1 LRLAR
6 RVNAPQTGG
15 GDRAHIQGAAS
26 RWADAAQPAR
36 ERIEAMPQSRRIDV
50 AALGELVVDL
60 IPARAADGSACLAP
74 KPGGAPGNVAVGVAR
89 LGGHAAMLSKVGDDA
104 FGRLLIE
111 TLTANGV
118 GTEAV
123 LTTRAGATS
132 IAVVTVAPDGEREF
146 LIYRK
151 GSADSIYAAEDVAAD
166 VIRSARILH
175 VGSLWLGEPI
185 CGAAQRHAVRT
196 AHEAGALVSVDV
208 NLRPAL
214 WRSEGEMRAAALE
227 AAEEADIL
235 KVAAHELA
243 LMTDTADV
251 EQAVARL
258 PSRRRRLLAVTF
270 GAGGAMLVSRDRRV
284 QIPGIAVKV
293 VDTVGCGDA
302 FMASLLADIAARGA
316 DFASEER
323 LAGIGRRAVAA
334 GAFAATAAGAMDG
347 LPTSAQRDALLL
359 AAQSVRRIE
368 RKPERSVES

>member
-1 LRLAR
+1 TKRARTSRPRSPSLCSISLTCSVSSRSRGRRALGVSYGASRAPRRRVRGSRSIDWAIDKKNYTCGSRGASTRHKRAAGTGRIFKAPPRAR
-6 RVNAPQTGG
+6 RTLRRP
-15 GDRAHIQGAAS
+15 H
-26 RWADAAQPAR
+26 
-36 ERIEAMPQSRRIDV
+36 ERIEAMHEPRRIDV

-123 LTTRAGATS
+123 LTTQAGATS

-185 CGAAQRHAVRT
+185 CGAA
-196 AHEAGALVSVDV
+196 
-208 NLRPAL
+208 
-214 WRSEGEMRAAALE
+214 
-227 AAEEADIL
+227 
-235 KVAAHELA
+235 
-243 LMTDTADV
+243 
-251 EQAVARL
+251 
-258 PSRRRRLLAVTF
+258 
-270 GAGGAMLVSRDRRV
+270 
-284 QIPGIAVKV
+284 
-293 VDTVGCGDA
+293 
-302 FMASLLADIAARGA
+302 
-316 DFASEER
+316 
-323 LAGIGRRAVAA
+323 
-334 GAFAATAAGAMDG
+334 
-347 LPTSAQRDALLL
+347 
-359 AAQSVRRIE
+359 
-368 RKPERSVES
+368 